1 MNQVHN
7 VSEAIKN
14 LEATSLALEKFAN
27 KQNTYNSDYAHYLEH
42 LSWEMS
48 KHANEL
54 KEINF
59 IYGEI

>member
-1 MNQVHN
+1 MNQI
-7 VSEAIKN
+7 SEAISN
-14 LEATSLALEKFAN
+14 LEVISSALEKFAN
-27 KQNTYNSDYAHYLEH
+27 KHETYNSDYAYYLEH

-59 IYGEI
+59 IYGGI